1 MAESILFLTGKLA
14 EKNLT
19 RVLEAMQ
26 PTAFIPRTHQL
37 GINVAGLMTVDMI
50 RRRLPRPVDVDR
62 VIVPGRCRGDLQAL
76 SEHYGIPVQ
85 RGPDELKDLPQF
97 FGQSEHKPDLSRYDI
112 NIFAEIVDAPQL
124 DVDTILQRAH
134 AYRRAG
140 ADVIDIGCLPNT
152 PFPQLAETVSTLIS
166 DGFRVSVD
174 SVDPQELL
182 TGGLAGADYLL
193 SLNAD
198 TLWLAAEV
206 ESIPVLIPSQPG
218 DLDSLLR
225 AMEQLDTSGRRYLA
239 DPVLDPLLYGFTESI
254 HRYRELRRLRP
265 DTEILMGIGNV
276 TELTDADTGG
286 INAVLAGIATE
297 LRISHVLTTSVSP
310 HAKRAVNEADV
321 ARRVMYCAR
330 EANSL
335 PRDIDSS
342 LISLHERRPFPY
354 NRKEIEETASAVRDP
369 SYRIEVSSEGI
380 HIYNRDGLHTD
391 SEPFELFQH
400 LDLDGDTGHAFYL
413 GTEMARAQIAWQLGK
428 RYVQDQELNWGCA
441 SEQTEQDS
449 DDYTAPGATLAK
461 TGKRS

>member
-1 MAESILFLTGKLA
+1 
-14 EKNLT
+14 
-19 RVLEAMQ
+19 
-26 PTAFIPRTHQL
+26 
-37 GINVAGLMTVDMI
+37 
-50 RRRLPRPVDVDR
+50 PVDVDR

-112 NIFAEIVDAPQL
+112 IIFAEIVDAPQL

-152 PFPQLAETVSTLIS
+152 PFPHLAETVSTLIGA
-166 DGFRVSVD
+166 GFRVSVD

-182 TGGLAGADYLL
+182 TGGRAGADYLL
-193 SLNAD
+193 SLNTD
-198 TLWLAAEV
+198 TLWLAGEV
-206 ESIPVLIPSQPG
+206 ESIPVLIPSLPG

-225 AMEQLDTSGRRYLA
+225 AMDELDTSGRRYLA

-342 LISLHERRPFPY
+342 LISLHDRRPFPY

-380 HIYNRDGLHTD
+380 HIYNRDGLHTG

-449 DDYTAPGATLAK
+449 GDYTAPGATLAK

>member
-19 RVLEAMQ
+19 RVLKAMQ
-26 PTAFIPRTHQL
+26 PTAFTPRIHQL
-37 GINVAGLMTVDMI
+37 GINVAGLMTADMV
-50 RRRLPRPVDVDR
+50 RRRLPRPVDVER

-76 SEHYGIPVQ
+76 SKHYGIPVL
-85 RGPDELKDLPQF
+85 RGPDELKDLPEF
-97 FGQSEHKPDLSRYDI
+97 FGQSQVKPDLGRYDI

-124 DVDTILQRAH
+124 DVDAILQRAQL
-134 AYRRAG
+134 YRRAG

-152 PFPQLAETVSTLIS
+152 PFPHLAETVTTLIS
-166 DGFRVSVD
+166 NGFRVSVD

-198 TLWLAAEV
+198 TLWLADEV
-206 ESIPVLIPSQPG
+206 ESVPVLIPTASG
-218 DLDSLLR
+218 DLDSLIR
-225 AMEQLDTSGRRYLA
+225 AMEQLDASGRRYLA
-239 DPVLDPLLYGFTESI
+239 DPILDPLLYGFTESI

-265 DTEILMGIGNV
+265 DSEILMGIGNV

-286 INAVLAGIATE
+286 INAVLTGIATE
-297 LRISHVLTTSVSP
+297 LRINHVLTTSVSP
-310 HAKRAVNEADV
+310 HARRAVNETDV
-321 ARRVMYCAR
+321 ARRVMHCAH

-335 PRDIDSS
+335 PRDIDGS

-354 NRKEIEETASAVRDP
+354 NRQEIEETACAVRDP

-380 HIYNRDGLHTD
+380 HLYNRDGLHTHSD
-391 SEPFELFQH
+391 PFELFQH

-413 GTEMARAQIAWQLGK
+413 GIEMARAQIAWQLGK

-441 SEQTEQDS
+441 SEQSGQDS
-449 DDYTAPGATLAK
+449 EDHTRPGPTRAEK
-461 TGKRS
+461 GKRS

>member
-1 MAESILFLTGKLA
+1 
-14 EKNLT
+14 
-19 RVLEAMQ
+19 
-26 PTAFIPRTHQL
+26 
-37 GINVAGLMTVDMI
+37 
-50 RRRLPRPVDVDR
+50 
-62 VIVPGRCRGDLQAL
+62 
-76 SEHYGIPVQ
+76 
-85 RGPDELKDLPQF
+85 
-97 FGQSEHKPDLSRYDI
+97 
-112 NIFAEIVDAPQL
+112 
-124 DVDTILQRAH
+124 
-134 AYRRAG
+134 
-140 ADVIDIGCLPNT
+140 
-152 PFPQLAETVSTLIS
+152 
-166 DGFRVSVD
+166 
-174 SVDPQELL
+174 
-182 TGGLAGADYLL
+182 
-193 SLNAD
+193 
-198 TLWLAAEV
+198 
-206 ESIPVLIPSQPG
+206 
-218 DLDSLLR
+218 
-225 AMEQLDTSGRRYLA
+225 
-239 DPVLDPLLYGFTESI
+239 
-254 HRYRELRRLRP
+254 
-265 DTEILMGIGNV
+265 MGIGNV

-380 HIYNRDGLHTD
+380 HIYNRDGLHTG

-449 DDYTAPGATLAK
+449 GDYTAPGATLAK